1 MINLS
6 DYQAFFSDID
16 GTLLD
21 RKSKLHE
28 RTINAMRQ
36 LPMPLYLISGRS
48 EKAMR
53 GIQKELSAEDTLIT
67 LNGNA
72 IMQNGKL
79 LYQGPSL
86 EGDILDEVLDRVF
99 SLYADKVS
107 INAYDP
113 FFWYANNISDP
124 HTIYEINVVGF
135 APDILFSSKD
145 ELRGRR
151 LSKLMFIGEI
161 EILAEIK
168 KRLKGIQGIEAVYT
182 HPDFLEVL
190 PIGSNKRTGILK
202 AAELLSIDLKK
213 SIGAGDTEVDV
224 PFLDEVGLPLLMGN
238 SKEEIRKENYTLL
251 DTNEN
256 DGLAKFIEEYL

>member
-28 RTINAMRQ
+28 RTINAIRQ

-53 GIQKELSAEDTLIT
+53 GIQKELGAEDTLIT

-86 EGDILDEVLDRVF
+86 EGDILDEPLEKSFIRESDLDSYSV
-99 SLYADKVS
+99 SDKLEFV
-107 INAYDP
+107 
-113 FFWYANNISDP
+113 
-124 HTIYEINVVGF
+124 TK
-135 APDILFSSKD
+135 LKD
-145 ELRGRR
+145 LM
-151 LSKLMFIGEI
+151 LSK
-161 EILAEIK
+161 
-168 KRLKGIQGIEAVYT
+168 IQ
-182 HPDFLEVL
+182 L
-190 PIGSNKRTGILK
+190 
-202 AAELLSIDLKK
+202 
-213 SIGAGDTEVDV
+213 
-224 PFLDEVGLPLLMGN
+224 
-238 SKEEIRKENYTLL
+238 
-251 DTNEN
+251 
-256 DGLAKFIEEYL
+256 